1 MKKFKKIASLVLAA
15 SMMAAMPV
23 SMATT
28 MVAYADET
36 SSFTLTLN
44 NTTVGHKYA
53 VYQIFTGDVS
63 GTDTKT
69 LSNVKYG
76 ANYGGK
82 TAGDE
87 VPFTELSAITDA
99 DAFASSVSLTGDPVK
114 TVDSAAGTTEITGLV
129 PGYYLVVE
137 TTASVDVPQGETE
150 TKNILQIVGNTNV
163 AIKSGTTTSEK
174 KVKDVNDSVKDSLT
188 GWQDSA
194 DYDIGDDV
202 PFELKAT
209 VASDYA
215 NYALYDNNYVLTFHD
230 EQSDGLSFNNDVTV
244 YVDGN
249 KIESGYQ
256 VVTGNDIGDN
266 CDFEIRF
273 SNLKDI
279 TSVKAGS
286 VITVEYTSK
295 LTGDAVVLGSTGNP
309 NESYIEYSN
318 KPGSDQTGETPHDKV
333 IVFTYQLTANKI
345 EKITN
350 QDGTVTN
357 QALKGAGFTLYKKN
371 ASGEYVAVGTEVKG
385 DKMTTFS
392 WKGVDDGD
400 YKLVETTTPTGYN
413 TMKDLEFKINATHDT
428 TGANPTLIDLG
439 TTTLDGKNASLF
451 TGNVG
456 TGILTGDIEN
466 TKGSQLPTT
475 GGMGTTI
482 LYVAGAIL
490 VIAGAAVLVIKK
502 RHEA

>member
-87 VPFTELSAITDA
+87 VPSTELSAITDA

-188 GWQDSA
+188 DWQDSA

-215 NYALYDNNYVLTFHD
+215 NYDSYVLNFHD
-230 EQSDGLSFNNDVTV
+230 EQSDGLFFNNDATV
-244 YVDGN
+244 SIDGN
-249 KIESGYQ
+249 KINSGYE
-256 VVTGNDIGDN
+256 VVTTGLTDG
-266 CDFEIRF
+266 CDFEVKF
-273 SNLKDI
+273 ADLKN
-279 TSVKAGS
+279 TSAKAGS

-295 LTGDAVVLGSTGNP
+295 LTGDKVVLGSTGNP

-318 KPGSDQTGETPHDKV
+318 KPGSNQTGTTPHDKV

-350 QDGTVTN
+350 ADGTVTS
-357 QALKGAGFTLYKKN
+357 QALTGAGFTLYKKN
-371 ASGEYVAVGTEVKG
+371 ASGKYEAVGSEVKG
-385 DKMTTFS
+385 VALTTFT

-413 TMKDLEFKINATHDT
+413 TMKDLEFTITATHDT
-428 TGANPTLIDLG
+428 TSDNPTLTNLG
-439 TTTLDGKNASLF
+439 ATTLEGVTNPFSGDA
-451 TGNVG
+451 G
-456 TGILTGDIEN
+456 TGIISGDIEN

-490 VIAGAAVLVIKK
+490 VICGAAVLVIKK